1 MKNFKNIKDS
11 ERIDNM
17 PTIRKRDFIITIVI
31 VVLFAIIGEILT
43 YNIANNKYNKELASI
58 ESKASTTTIGSGSFV
73 TSSDHNNELQ
83 AQETSSYNSGYN
95 AGSSAMLPSSL
106 VRVSATSGGDYTQY
120 LTLGGLIVNSYYIL
134 SVSQYGDN
142 PTSAFSSISG
152 ATVIADGGNSSW
164 CWSSGNSH
172 LYLIKA
178 TATSITLSIPNHNGG
193 SSAIV
198 SKLN

>member
-83 AQETSSYNSGYN
+83 AQETSSYNSGYT
-95 AGSSAMLPSSL
+95 AGS
-106 VRVSATSGGDYTQY
+106 
-120 LTLGGLIVNSYYIL
+120 
-134 SVSQYGDN
+134 
-142 PTSAFSSISG
+142 SAFSSISG

-172 LYLIKA
+172 LYLIKS

>member
-1 MKNFKNIKDS
+1 MKNSKNIKDS
-11 ERIDNM
+11 KRIDNL
-17 PTIRKRDFIITIVI
+17 PTIRKRDFIIAIVI

-43 YNIANNKYNKELASI
+43 YNIANNKELASI

-83 AQETSSYNSGYN
+83 AQETSSYNSGYT
-95 AGSSAMLPSSL
+95 AGS
-106 VRVSATSGGDYTQY
+106 
-120 LTLGGLIVNSYYIL
+120 
-134 SVSQYGDN
+134 
-142 PTSAFSSISG
+142 SAFSSISG

-172 LYLIKA
+172 LYLIKS
-178 TATSITLSIPNHNGG
+178 TATLITLSIPNHNGG